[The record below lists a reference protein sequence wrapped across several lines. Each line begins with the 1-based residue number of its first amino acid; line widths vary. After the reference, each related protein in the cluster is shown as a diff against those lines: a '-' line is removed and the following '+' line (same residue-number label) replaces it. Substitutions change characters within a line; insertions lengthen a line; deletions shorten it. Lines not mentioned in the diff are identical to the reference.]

1 MVFFYRLRQV
11 STAVTVLLLSACA
24 ATTNV
29 DYRTGYDFTAIRAIV
44 VDAPE
49 QTGSR
54 DPRIS
59 GPLIDTRVNTAIK
72 QALAGR
78 GYRVVE
84 QDANARLTWQLATKA
99 GLESDNSGVS
109 FGFGSYGRHS
119 AMGVGYGFPFYDV
132 ESYDEAVLTIDILA
146 AADGGL
152 LWRGSAKRR
161 LGDGLTPEKLTELV
175 NDLVNEV
182 LAQFP
187 PGGHR

>member
-1 MVFFYRLRQV
+1 MIFFHRLRHV
-11 STAVTVLLLSACA
+11 TTAVTVLLLSACA

-29 DYRTGYDFTAIRAIV
+29 DYRPGYDFSAIRTIV

-49 QTGSR
+49 QPGSS

-59 GPLIDTRVNTAIK
+59 GPLIDTRVDTSIR
-72 QALAGR
+72 QVLAAR

-84 QDANARLTWQLATKA
+84 QDANARLKWQLTTKA
-99 GLESDNSGVS
+99 GLESDNSGIS
-109 FGFGSYGRHS
+109 FGFGTFGRHS
-119 AMGVGYGFPFYDV
+119 AAGVGYGFPFYDV
-132 ESYDEAVLTIDILA
+132 ESYDEAVLTIDIQA

-152 LWRGSAKRR
+152 VWRGSAKRR

-187 PGGHR
+187 PGGHS